1 MKLSVNDLNVFVN
14 TPKDI
19 AKLCEDLSRLGLEVE
34 SCIPC
39 IAPKN
44 VVVGKVLEKAPHKN
58 AEKLSVCQVGV
69 GKVLEKAPHKN
80 AEKLSVCQ
88 VGVGKEVLQIVCGA
102 KNVAPNQFVP
112 VALNGAL
119 IGSTTIAKTELRGV
133 ESCGMICSS
142 AELGFPKINDGIL
155 ELDESVGEL
164 VLGKELN
171 EYASFNTHVLE
182 ISLTP
187 NRGDCLSVLGIAREI
202 SAFYHTPLKPIKAL
216 NFTPKS
222 DLITL
227 SAGENIESHLAYYLI
242 YNHSLKTPLNIK
254 LSLAHNNA
262 LSEND
267 LKNFIEFSTHFS
279 GVIMNAYSLNKT
291 PMDLSV
297 KNDENNLESVY
308 INHQKRST
316 IAIKHQ
322 DQKDLSEY
330 LLLEASYTDPISLSL
345 KLHALKDKTLQK
357 DNALIYRSA
366 RGSNPNLS
374 DGLNFLSAHLKAAI
388 LESKQIKHSL
398 KDRTL
403 TFQLEDITE
412 ILGLAVEKEKIQ
424 GILKNLGFKVSVKE
438 PNSNPQILEVIAPN
452 FRHDIKTIQD
462 IAEEIL
468 RFVGIDNL
476 ISKPLDCVSSKN
488 SNPHYDT
495 HRFFEN
501 LKHKALACGFKEVI
515 HYVFY
520 SKEKQQKLGFEV
532 LEDPLELQNPI
543 TTDLNTLRTSLVCGL
558 LDASLRNKNLG
569 FKSIALYEKG
579 SVYNSKREE
588 IQKLGF
594 LVSGLQKKESYP
606 DAKGKAWDFYSFAEC
621 VSKVIGDFSL
631 ERLTAQ
637 TPINHPY
644 QSAKIIQNHE
654 IIGVIA
660 KIHPKVIQE
669 LDLFESYYAEIDAFK
684 LKRPAMLLK
693 PFSIYP
699 SSVRDLTLIIDE
711 NTAFSEIKK
720 ALKDAQIPNLSEIL
734 PLDIFKESH
743 NTIALSVRCVIHSL
757 EKTLND
763 EEVNSAVQKALEILE
778 KEFNARLKG

>member
-19 AKLCEDLSRLGLEVE
+19 AKLCEDLSCLGLEVE

-39 IAPKN
+39 VAPKN

-58 AEKLSVCQVGV
+58 AEKLSVCQVD
-69 GKVLEKAPHKN
+69 
-80 AEKLSVCQ
+80 
-88 VGVGKEVLQIVCGA
+88 VGKEVLQIVCGA
-102 KNVAPNQFVP
+102 KNVAPNQFAP
-112 VALNGAL
+112 VALKGAI

-142 AELGFPKINDGIL
+142 IELGFPKINDGIL

-171 EYASFNTHVLE
+171 EYAPFNTHVLE

-216 NFTPKS
+216 NFTPTS
-222 DLITL
+222 DSIALH
-227 SAGENIESHLAYYLI
+227 ADENIESHLAYYLI
-242 YNHSLKTPLNIK
+242 CNHSLKTPLNIK

-267 LKNFIEFSTHFS
+267 LNNFIEFSAHFS
-279 GVIMNAYSLNKT
+279 GVIMNAYSLNTT

-322 DQKDLSEY
+322 DQKDLSEH
-330 LLLEASYTDPISLSL
+330 LLLEASYIDPISLSL

-374 DGLNFLSAHLKAAI
+374 DGLNFLSTHLKATI
-388 LESKQIKHSL
+388 LESKQTKHSL

-412 ILGLAVEKEKIQ
+412 ILGLAVEEEKIQ
-424 GILKNLGFKVSVKE
+424 GILKNLGFKVSIKE
-438 PNSNPQILEVIAPN
+438 PNSKPQILEVVAPN

-476 ISKPLDCVSSKN
+476 ASKPLHCVSSKN
-488 SNPHYDT
+488 SNPHYET

-588 IQKLGF
+588 VQKLGF
-594 LVSGLQKKESYP
+594 LISGLQKKESYP

-631 ERLTAQ
+631 EKLNAQ

-644 QSAKIIQNHE
+644 QSAKIIQNNE

-669 LDLFESYYAEIDAFK
+669 LDLFESYYAEIDASK

-711 NTAFSEIKK
+711 NTAFSKIKK

-734 PLDIFKESH
+734 PLDIFKESD
-743 NTIALSVRCVIHSL
+743 NAIALSVRCVIHSL

-763 EEVNSAVQKALEILE
+763 EEVNSVVQKALEILE

>member
-1 MKLSVNDLNVFVN
+1 MKLSVNDLNVFVD

-39 IAPKN
+39 VAPKN
-44 VVVGKVLEKAPHKN
+44 VV
-58 AEKLSVCQVGV
+58 V

-102 KNVAPNQFVP
+102 KNVVPNQFVP

-142 AELGFPKINDGIL
+142 SELGFPKINDGIL
-155 ELDESVGEL
+155 ELDESIGEL
-164 VLGKELN
+164 ALGKELN
-171 EYASFNTHVLE
+171 EYAPFNTHVLE

-216 NFTPKS
+216 NFTPKN

-227 SAGENIESHLAYYLI
+227 HVGENIESHLAYYLI
-242 YNHSLKTPLNIK
+242 CNHSLKTPLNVK

-267 LKNFIEFSTHFS
+267 LNNFIEFSAHFS
-279 GVIMNAYSLNKT
+279 GVVMNAYSLNAT
-291 PMDLSV
+291 PIDLSV

-322 DQKDLSEY
+322 DQKDLSEC
-330 LLLEASYTDPISLSL
+330 LLLEASYIDPISLSL

-374 DGLNFLSAHLKAAI
+374 DGLNFLSAHLKATI
-388 LESKQIKHSL
+388 LESKQTKHAL

-403 TFQLEDITE
+403 KFKLEDITE
-412 ILGLAVEKEKIQ
+412 ILGLAIEEETIQ
-424 GILKNLGFKVSVKE
+424 GILKNLGFKVSAKVS
-438 PNSNPQILEVIAPN
+438 NSKPQILEVVAPN

-468 RFVGIDNL
+468 RFVGIDHL
-476 ISKPLDCVSSKN
+476 ISKPLDSVSNKK

-543 TTDLNTLRTSLVCGL
+543 TTELNTLRTSLVCGL

-594 LVSGLQKKESYP
+594 LASGLQKKESYP

-631 ERLTAQ
+631 EKLTTQA
-637 TPINHPY
+637 PINHPY
-644 QSAKIIQNHE
+644 QSAKIIQNHK

-669 LDLFESYYAEIDAFK
+669 LDLFESYYAEIDASK

-711 NTAFSEIKK
+711 NTTFSKIKK

-734 PLDIFKESH
+734 PLDIFKESD

-757 EKTLND
+757 EKTMND

>member
-1 MKLSVNDLNVFVN
+1 MKLSINDLNVFVN

-19 AKLCEDLSRLGLEVE
+19 VKLCEDLSRLGLEVE

-58 AEKLSVCQVGV
+58 AEKLSVCQVD
-69 GKVLEKAPHKN
+69 
-80 AEKLSVCQ
+80 
-88 VGVGKEVLQIVCGA
+88 VGKEVLQIVCGA

-133 ESCGMICSS
+133 ESHGMICSS
-142 AELGFPKINDGIL
+142 IELGFPKINDGIL

-171 EYASFNTHVLE
+171 EYAPFNTHVLE

-227 SAGENIESHLAYYLI
+227 SADKNIESHLAYYLI
-242 YNHSLKTPLNIK
+242 CNHSLKTPLNIK

-267 LKNFIEFSTHFS
+267 LNNFLEFSAHFS

-297 KNDENNLESVY
+297 KNDENDLESVY
-308 INHQKRST
+308 ISHQKRST

-322 DQKDLSEY
+322 DQKDLSEC
-330 LLLEASYTDPISLSL
+330 LLLEASYIDPISLSL

-374 DGLNFLSAHLKAAI
+374 DGLNFLSAHLKATI
-388 LESKQIKHSL
+388 LESKQTKHSL

-424 GILKNLGFKVSVKE
+424 SILKNLGFKVSIKE
-438 PNSNPQILEVIAPN
+438 PNSKPPILEVIAPN
-452 FRHDIKTIQD
+452 FRHDIKIIQD

-476 ISKPLDCVSSKN
+476 VSKPLNCVSSKN

-501 LKHKALACGFKEVI
+501 LKHKALTCGFKEVI

-543 TTDLNTLRTSLVCGL
+543 TTELNTLRTSLVCGL

-579 SVYNSKREE
+579 SVYNAKREE
-588 IQKLGF
+588 VQKLGF
-594 LVSGLQKKESYP
+594 LASGLQKKESYP
-606 DAKGKAWDFYSFAEC
+606 DFKGKAWDFYSFAEC

-631 ERLTAQ
+631 EKLTTQ

-644 QSAKIIQNHE
+644 QSAKIIQNNE

-669 LDLFESYYAEIDAFK
+669 LDLFESYYAEIDASK

-711 NTAFSEIKK
+711 NTAFSKIKK

-743 NTIALSVRCVIHSL
+743 NSIALSVRCVIHSL

>member
-1 MKLSVNDLNVFVN
+1 MKLSVNDLSVFVDV
-14 TPKDI
+14 PKDI
-19 AKLCEDLSRLGLEVE
+19 TKLCEDLSRLGLEVE

-58 AEKLSVCQVGV
+58 AEKLSVCQVDI
-69 GKVLEKAPHKN
+69 
-80 AEKLSVCQ
+80 
-88 VGVGKEVLQIVCGA
+88 GKEVLPIVCGA
-102 KNVAPNQFVP
+102 KNVAPNQFAP
-112 VALNGAL
+112 VALKGAI

-133 ESCGMICSS
+133 ESHGMICSS
-142 AELGFPKINDGIL
+142 SELGFPKINDGIL

-164 VLGKELN
+164 VLGKELH
-171 EYASFNTHVLE
+171 EYAPFNTHVLE

-216 NFTPKS
+216 NFTPTS

-242 YNHSLKTPLNIK
+242 CNHSLKTPLNIK

-267 LKNFIEFSTHFS
+267 LNNFIEFSAHFS
-279 GVIMNAYSLNKT
+279 GVILNAYSLNKT

-322 DQKDLSEY
+322 DQKDLSEC
-330 LLLEASYTDPISLSL
+330 LLLEASYTDPVSLSL

-374 DGLNFLSAHLKAAI
+374 DGLNFLSTHLKATI
-388 LESKQIKHSL
+388 LESKQTKHSL
-398 KDRTL
+398 KDHAL
-403 TFQLEDITE
+403 KFQLEDITE

-424 GILKNLGFKVSVKE
+424 GILKNLGFKISAKE
-438 PNSNPQILEVIAPN
+438 PNSKPQILEIIVPN

-476 ISKPLDCVSSKN
+476 ASKPLHCVSSKN
-488 SNPHYDT
+488 SNPHYET

-543 TTDLNTLRTSLVCGL
+543 TTELNTLRTSLVCGL

-579 SVYNSKREE
+579 SVYNAKREE
-588 IQKLGF
+588 VQKLGF
-594 LVSGLQKKESYP
+594 LASGLQKKESYP

-631 ERLTAQ
+631 EKLTTQ

-644 QSAKIIQNHE
+644 QSAKIIQNNE

-711 NTAFSEIKK
+711 NTAFSRIKK

-734 PLDIFKESH
+734 PLDIFKES
-743 NTIALSVRCVIHSL
+743 NNSIALSVRCVIHSL

>member
-1 MKLSVNDLNVFVN
+1 MKLSVNDLNVFVDV
-14 TPKDI
+14 PKDI

-34 SCIPC
+34 SSIPC
-39 IAPKN
+39 VAPKN
-44 VVVGKVLEKAPHKN
+44 VV
-58 AEKLSVCQVGV
+58 V

-142 AELGFPKINDGIL
+142 NELGFPKINDGIL

-164 VLGKELN
+164 VLGKGLN
-171 EYASFNTHVLE
+171 EYAPFNTHVLE

-187 NRGDCLSVLGIAREI
+187 NRGDCLSVLGVAREI

-227 SAGENIESHLAYYLI
+227 CTGKNIESHLAYYLI
-242 YNHSLKTPLNIK
+242 CNHSLKTPLNVK

-267 LKNFIEFSTHFS
+267 LNNFIEFSTHFS
-279 GVIMNAYSLNKT
+279 GVVMNAYNLNIT
-291 PMDLSV
+291 PIDLSV

-374 DGLNFLSAHLKAAI
+374 DGLNFLSTHLKAAI
-388 LESKQIKHSL
+388 LESKQTKHAL

-403 TFQLEDITE
+403 EFKLEDITE
-412 ILGLAVEKEKIQ
+412 ILGLAIEEETIQ
-424 GILKNLGFKVSVKE
+424 GILKNLGFKVSIKVS
-438 PNSNPQILEVIAPN
+438 NSKPQILEVVAPN

-468 RFVGIDNL
+468 RFVGIDHL
-476 ISKPLDCVSSKN
+476 ISKPLDSVSNKK

-543 TTDLNTLRTSLVCGL
+543 TTELNTLRTSLVCGL

-594 LVSGLQKKESYP
+594 LASGLQKKESYP

-621 VSKVIGDFSL
+621 VSKIIGDFSL
-631 ERLTAQ
+631 EKLTTQA
-637 TPINHPY
+637 PINHPY
-644 QSAKIIQNHE
+644 QSAKIIQNHK

-660 KIHPKVIQE
+660 KIHPKVIRE
-669 LDLFESYYAEIDAFK
+669 LDLFESYYAEIDASK
-684 LKRPAMLLK
+684 LKRPTMLLK

-711 NTAFSEIKK
+711 NTAFSNIKK

-734 PLDIFKESH
+734 PLDIFKESD
-743 NTIALSVRCVIHSL
+743 NTIALSVRCVIYSL

>member
-1 MKLSVNDLNVFVN
+1 MKLSVNDLSVFVDV
-14 TPKDI
+14 PKDI
-19 AKLCEDLSRLGLEVE
+19 AKLCEDLSCLGLEVE

-39 IAPKN
+39 AAPKN
-44 VVVGKVLEKAPHKN
+44 VV
-58 AEKLSVCQVGV
+58 V

-142 AELGFPKINDGIL
+142 SELGFPKINDGIL

-171 EYASFNTHVLE
+171 EYAPFNTHVLE

-216 NFTPKS
+216 NFTPTS
-222 DLITL
+222 DSIVLH
-227 SAGENIESHLAYYLI
+227 ADENIESHLAYYLVC
-242 YNHSLKTPLNIK
+242 NHSLKTPLKVK

-267 LKNFIEFSTHFS
+267 LNNFIEFSMHFS
-279 GVIMNAYSLNKT
+279 GVIMNAYSLNIT
-291 PMDLSV
+291 PIDLSV

-322 DQKDLSEY
+322 DQKDLSGH

-366 RGSNPNLS
+366 RGSNPNLL
-374 DGLNFLSAHLKAAI
+374 DGLNFLSAHLKAAV
-388 LESKQIKHSL
+388 LESKQTQHSL

-403 TFQLEDITE
+403 KFKLEDITE
-412 ILGLAVEKEKIQ
+412 ILGLVVEKEKIQ
-424 GILKNLGFKVSVKE
+424 GILKNLGFKVSLKE
-438 PNSNPQILEVIAPN
+438 PNSKPQILEVVVPN

-476 ISKPLDCVSSKN
+476 ISKPLHCVSSKN

-532 LEDPLELQNPI
+532 LEDSLELQNPI
-543 TTDLNTLRTSLVCGL
+543 TTELNTLRTSLVCGL

-579 SVYNSKREE
+579 SVYNAEREE
-588 IQKLGF
+588 IQKLSF
-594 LVSGLQKKESYP
+594 LASGLQKKESYP

-631 ERLTAQ
+631 EKLTAQ

-644 QSAKIIQNHE
+644 QNAKIIQNHE

-711 NTAFSEIKK
+711 NTAFSKIKK
-720 ALKDAQIPNLSEIL
+720 ALKDAQISNLSEIL
-734 PLDIFKESH
+734 PLDIFKESD

>member
-1 MKLSVNDLNVFVN
+1 MKLSVNDLSVFVD

-39 IAPKN
+39 VAPKN
-44 VVVGKVLEKAPHKN
+44 VVVGKI
-58 AEKLSVCQVGV
+58 
-69 GKVLEKAPHKN
+69 LEKAPHKN

-142 AELGFPKINDGIL
+142 SELGFPKINDGIL

-171 EYASFNTHVLE
+171 EYAPFNTHVLE

-222 DLITL
+222 NLITL
-227 SAGENIESHLAYYLI
+227 SAGENIESHLAYYLVC
-242 YNHSLKTPLNIK
+242 NHSLKTPLNVK

-267 LKNFIEFSTHFS
+267 LNNFLEFSAHFS
-279 GVIMNAYSLNKT
+279 GVIMNAYSLNAT
-291 PMDLSV
+291 PIDLSV

-322 DQKDLSEY
+322 DQKDLSER
-330 LLLEASYTDPISLSL
+330 LLLEASYIDPVSLSL
-345 KLHALKDKTLQK
+345 KLHVLKDKTLQK

-366 RGSNPNLS
+366 RGSNPNLL
-374 DGLNFLSAHLKAAI
+374 DGLNFLSAHLKAAV
-388 LESKQIKHSL
+388 LESKQTEHSL

-403 TFQLEDITE
+403 KFQLEDITE

-424 GILKNLGFKVSVKE
+424 GILKNLGFKVSIKVS
-438 PNSNPQILEVIAPN
+438 NSKPQILEIIVPN
-452 FRHDIKTIQD
+452 FRHDIQTIQD

-476 ISKPLDCVSSKN
+476 VSKPLNCISNKK

-543 TTDLNTLRTSLVCGL
+543 TTELNTLRTSLVCGL

-594 LVSGLQKKESYP
+594 LASGLQKKESYP
-606 DAKGKAWDFYSFAEC
+606 DSKGKAWDFYSFAEC

-631 ERLTAQ
+631 EKLTTQ
-637 TPINHPY
+637 PPINHPY
-644 QSAKIIQNHE
+644 QSAKIIQNNE

-711 NTAFSEIKK
+711 NTAFSRIKK
-720 ALKDAQIPNLSEIL
+720 ALEDAQIPNLSEIL
-734 PLDIFKESH
+734 PLDIFKENH
-743 NTIALSVRCVIHSL
+743 NSIALSVRCVIHSL

-763 EEVNSAVQKALEILE
+763 EEVNAAVQKALEILE

>member
-1 MKLSVNDLNVFVN
+1 MKLSINDLNVFVN

-34 SCIPC
+34 SCVSC
-39 IAPKN
+39 VAPKN

-58 AEKLSVCQVGV
+58 AEKLSVCQVD
-69 GKVLEKAPHKN
+69 
-80 AEKLSVCQ
+80 
-88 VGVGKEVLQIVCGA
+88 VGKEVLPIVCGA
-102 KNVAPNQFVP
+102 KNVAPNQFAP

-133 ESCGMICSS
+133 ESHGMICSS
-142 AELGFPKINDGIL
+142 TELGFPKINDGIL

-171 EYASFNTHVLE
+171 EYAPFNTHVLE

-202 SAFYHTPLKPIKAL
+202 SAFYHTPLKPIRAL

-222 DLITL
+222 DSIVLH
-227 SAGENIESHLAYYLI
+227 ADENIESYLAYYLI
-242 YNHSLKTPLNIK
+242 CSHSLKTPLNIK

-267 LKNFIEFSTHFS
+267 LNNFIEFSAHFS

-322 DQKDLSEY
+322 DQKDLSEC
-330 LLLEASYTDPISLSL
+330 LLLEASYTDSISLSL

-374 DGLNFLSAHLKAAI
+374 DGLNFLSAHLKATI
-388 LESKQIKHSL
+388 LESKQTEHSL

-424 GILKNLGFKVSVKE
+424 SILKNLGFKVSVKE
-438 PNSNPQILEVIAPN
+438 PNSKPQILEVIAPN

-476 ISKPLDCVSSKN
+476 VSKPLHCVSSKN

-543 TTDLNTLRTSLVCGL
+543 TTELNTLRTSLVCGL

-579 SVYNSKREE
+579 SVYNAKREE

-631 ERLTAQ
+631 EKLTAQ

-669 LDLFESYYAEIDAFK
+669 LDLFESYYAEIDASK

-711 NTAFSEIKK
+711 NTAFSRIKK

-734 PLDIFKESH
+734 PLDIFKESD

>member
-58 AEKLSVCQVGV
+58 AEKLSVCQVD
-69 GKVLEKAPHKN
+69 
-80 AEKLSVCQ
+80 
-88 VGVGKEVLQIVCGA
+88 VGKEVLPIVCGA

-133 ESCGMICSS
+133 ESHGMICSS
-142 AELGFPKINDGIL
+142 SELGFPKINDGIL

-171 EYASFNTHVLE
+171 EYAPFNTHVLE

-202 SAFYHTPLKPIKAL
+202 SAFYNTPLKPIKAL
-216 NFTPKS
+216 NFTPTS
-222 DLITL
+222 DSITL
-227 SAGENIESHLAYYLI
+227 SVGENIESHLAYYLVC
-242 YNHSLKTPLNIK
+242 NHSLKTPLNIK

-262 LSEND
+262 LSENE
-267 LKNFIEFSTHFS
+267 LKNFIEFSAHFS
-279 GVIMNAYSLNKT
+279 GVIMNAYSLNAT

-322 DQKDLSEY
+322 DQKDLSEC
-330 LLLEASYTDPISLSL
+330 LLLEASYIDPISLSL

-374 DGLNFLSAHLKAAI
+374 DGLNFLSAHLKATI
-388 LESKQIKHSL
+388 LESKQTQHSL
-398 KDRTL
+398 KDRVL
-403 TFQLEDITE
+403 KFKLEDITE
-412 ILGLAVEKEKIQ
+412 ILGLAVEEEKIQ
-424 GILKNLGFKVSVKE
+424 GILKNLGFKVSAKE
-438 PNSNPQILEVIAPN
+438 PNSKHQILEVVAPN

-468 RFVGIDNL
+468 RFVGIDHL
-476 ISKPLDCVSSKN
+476 ISKPLHCVSNKN

-543 TTDLNTLRTSLVCGL
+543 TTELNTLRTSLVCGL

-594 LVSGLQKKESYP
+594 LASGLQKKESYP

-631 ERLTAQ
+631 EKLTTQ

-669 LDLFESYYAEIDAFK
+669 LDLFESYYAEIDASK

-711 NTAFSEIKK
+711 NTAFSRIKK

-734 PLDIFKESH
+734 PLDIFKES
-743 NTIALSVRCVIHSL
+743 NNSIALSVRCVIHSL

>member
-1 MKLSVNDLNVFVN
+1 MKLSVNDLNVFVD

-19 AKLCEDLSRLGLEVE
+19 AKLCEDLSCLGLEVE
-34 SCIPC
+34 SSIPC
-39 IAPKN
+39 VAPKN

-58 AEKLSVCQVGV
+58 AEKLSVCQVD
-69 GKVLEKAPHKN
+69 
-80 AEKLSVCQ
+80 
-88 VGVGKEVLQIVCGA
+88 VGKEVLQIVCGA
-102 KNVAPNQFVP
+102 KNVVPNQFVP

-142 AELGFPKINDGIL
+142 GELGFPKINDGIL

-164 VLGKELN
+164 VLGKGLN
-171 EYASFNTHVLE
+171 EYTPFNTHVLE

-227 SAGENIESHLAYYLI
+227 CTDENIESHLAYYLVC
-242 YNHSLKTPLNIK
+242 NHSLKTPLNVK

-262 LSEND
+262 LNEND
-267 LKNFIEFSTHFS
+267 LNNFIEFSAHFS
-279 GVIMNAYSLNKT
+279 GVVMNAYSLNAA
-291 PMDLSV
+291 PIDLSV

-322 DQKDLSEY
+322 DQKELSEY

-374 DGLNFLSAHLKAAI
+374 DGLNFLSAHLKATI
-388 LESKQIKHSL
+388 LESKQTKHAL

-403 TFQLEDITE
+403 EFKLEDITE
-412 ILGLAVEKEKIQ
+412 ILGLAIEEETIQ
-424 GILKNLGFKVSVKE
+424 GILKNLGFKVSIKVS
-438 PNSNPQILEVIAPN
+438 NSKPQIFEVVVPN

-468 RFVGIDNL
+468 RFVGIDHL
-476 ISKPLDCVSSKN
+476 ISKPLDSVSNKK

-543 TTDLNTLRTSLVCGL
+543 TTELNTLRTSLVCGL

-594 LVSGLQKKESYP
+594 LASGLQKKESYP

-631 ERLTAQ
+631 EKLTTQ

-644 QSAKIIQNHE
+644 QSAKIIQNNE

-711 NTAFSEIKK
+711 NTAFSKIKK

-734 PLDIFKESH
+734 PLDIFKESD

>member
-1 MKLSVNDLNVFVN
+1 MKLSVNDLSVFVDV
-14 TPKDI
+14 PKDI
-19 AKLCEDLSRLGLEVE
+19 AKLCEDLSCLGLEVE

-39 IAPKN
+39 VAPKN

-58 AEKLSVCQVGV
+58 AEKLSVCQVD
-69 GKVLEKAPHKN
+69 
-80 AEKLSVCQ
+80 
-88 VGVGKEVLQIVCGA
+88 VGKEVLQIVCGA

-133 ESCGMICSS
+133 ESYGMICSS

-171 EYASFNTHVLE
+171 EYTPFNTHVLE

-227 SAGENIESHLAYYLI
+227 SVGENIESHLAYYLI
-242 YNHSLKTPLNIK
+242 CNHSLKTPLNIK

-267 LKNFIEFSTHFS
+267 LNNFIEFSVHFS
-279 GVIMNAYSLNKT
+279 GVILNAYSLNAT
-291 PMDLSV
+291 PIDLSV

-322 DQKDLSEY
+322 DQKDLSEC
-330 LLLEASYTDPISLSL
+330 LLLEASYIDPISLSL

-374 DGLNFLSAHLKAAI
+374 DGLNFLSTHLKAAI
-388 LESKQIKHSL
+388 LESKQTQHSL

-403 TFQLEDITE
+403 QFKLEDITE
-412 ILGLAVEKEKIQ
+412 ILGLAVEEEKIQ
-424 GILKNLGFKVSVKE
+424 GILKSLGFKVSVKE
-438 PNSNPQILEVIAPN
+438 PNSKPQILEVVAPN

-468 RFVGIDNL
+468 RFVGIGNL
-476 ISKPLDCVSSKN
+476 VSKPLNSVSNKK

-515 HYVFY
+515 HYVFH

-532 LEDPLELQNPI
+532 LEDSLELQNPI
-543 TTDLNTLRTSLVCGL
+543 TTELNTLRTSLVCGL

-594 LVSGLQKKESYP
+594 LASGLQKKESYP
-606 DAKGKAWDFYSFAEC
+606 DSKGKAWDFYSFAEC

-631 ERLTAQ
+631 EKLTTQ
-637 TPINHPY
+637 PPINHPY

-669 LDLFESYYAEIDAFK
+669 LDLFESYYAEIDASK

-711 NTAFSEIKK
+711 NTAFSGIKK
-720 ALKDAQIPNLSEIL
+720 ALEDAQIPNLSEVL

-743 NTIALSVRCVIHSL
+743 NSIALSVRCVIHSL

-763 EEVNSAVQKALEILE
+763 EEVNSAVQKALEILK

>member
-1 MKLSVNDLNVFVN
+1 MKLSVNDLSVFVD

-39 IAPKN
+39 VAPKN

-58 AEKLSVCQVGV
+58 AEKLSVCQVD
-69 GKVLEKAPHKN
+69 
-80 AEKLSVCQ
+80 
-88 VGVGKEVLQIVCGA
+88 VGKEVLQIVCGA

-119 IGSTTIAKTELRGV
+119 IGSTTIATTELRGV

-142 AELGFPKINDGIL
+142 NELGFPKINDGIL

-164 VLGKELN
+164 FLGKELN
-171 EYASFNTHVLE
+171 EYAPFNTHVLE

-187 NRGDCLSVLGIAREI
+187 NRGDCLSVLGISREI
-202 SAFYHTPLKPIKAL
+202 SAFYRTPLKPIKAL

-227 SAGENIESHLAYYLI
+227 CADENIESHLAYYLVC
-242 YNHSLKTPLNIK
+242 NHSLKTPLNVK

-267 LKNFIEFSTHFS
+267 LNNFIEFSMHFS
-279 GVIMNAYSLNKT
+279 GVVMNAYSLDAT
-291 PMDLSV
+291 PIDLSV

-322 DQKDLSEY
+322 DQKDLSEC

-357 DNALIYRSA
+357 DNALIYRST

-374 DGLNFLSAHLKAAI
+374 DGLNFLSTHLKAAI
-388 LESKQIKHSL
+388 LESKQTKHAL

-403 TFQLEDITE
+403 KFKLEDITE
-412 ILGLAVEKEKIQ
+412 ILGLAIEEETIQ
-424 GILKNLGFKVSVKE
+424 SILKNLGFKVSTKE
-438 PNSNPQILEVIAPN
+438 PNSKPQILEVVAPN

-468 RFVGIDNL
+468 RFVGIDHL
-476 ISKPLDCVSSKN
+476 TSKPLDSVSNKK

-543 TTDLNTLRTSLVCGL
+543 TTELNTLRTSLVCGL

-594 LVSGLQKKESYP
+594 LASGLQKKESYP

-631 ERLTAQ
+631 EKLTTQA
-637 TPINHPY
+637 PINHPY
-644 QSAKIIQNHE
+644 QSAKIIQNHK

-711 NTAFSEIKK
+711 NTAFSRIKK
-720 ALKDAQIPNLSEIL
+720 TLKDAQIPNLSEIL
-734 PLDIFKESH
+734 PLDIFKESD
-743 NTIALSVRCVIHSL
+743 NTIALSVRCVIYSL

>member
-1 MKLSVNDLNVFVN
+1 MKLSVNDLNVFVDV
-14 TPKDI
+14 PKDI
-19 AKLCEDLSRLGLEVE
+19 AKLCENLSRLGLEVE

-39 IAPKN
+39 VAPKN

-58 AEKLSVCQVGV
+58 AEKLSVCQVD
-69 GKVLEKAPHKN
+69 
-80 AEKLSVCQ
+80 
-88 VGVGKEVLQIVCGA
+88 VGKEVLQIVCGA

-133 ESCGMICSS
+133 ESYGMICSS
-142 AELGFPKINDGIL
+142 SELGFPKINDGIL

-164 VLGKELN
+164 VLGKGLN
-171 EYASFNTHVLE
+171 EYAPFNTHVLE

-227 SAGENIESHLAYYLI
+227 CTGENIESHLAYYLVC
-242 YNHSLKTPLNIK
+242 NHSLKTPLNVK

-262 LSEND
+262 LNEND
-267 LKNFIEFSTHFS
+267 LNNFIEFSAHFS
-279 GVIMNAYSLNKT
+279 GVVMNAYSLDAT
-291 PMDLSV
+291 PIDLSV

-374 DGLNFLSAHLKAAI
+374 DGLNFLSTHLKAAI
-388 LESKQIKHSL
+388 LESKQTKHAL

-403 TFQLEDITE
+403 EFKLEDITE
-412 ILGLAVEKEKIQ
+412 ILGLVIEEETIQ
-424 GILKNLGFKVSVKE
+424 GILKNLGFKVSIKE
-438 PNSNPQILEVIAPN
+438 PNSKPQILEVVAPN

-468 RFVGIDNL
+468 RFVGIDHL
-476 ISKPLDCVSSKN
+476 ISKPLDSVSNKK
-488 SNPHYDT
+488 SNPHYET

-543 TTDLNTLRTSLVCGL
+543 TTELNTLRTSLVCGL

-594 LVSGLQKKESYP
+594 LASGLQKKESYP

-631 ERLTAQ
+631 EKLTTQA
-637 TPINHPY
+637 PINHPY
-644 QSAKIIQNHE
+644 QSAKIIQNHK

-669 LDLFESYYAEIDAFK
+669 LDLFESYYAEIDASK

-711 NTAFSEIKK
+711 NTAFSRIKK

-734 PLDIFKESH
+734 PLDIFKESD
-743 NTIALSVRCVIHSL
+743 NTIALSVRCVIYSL

>member
-1 MKLSVNDLNVFVN
+1 MKLSVNDLSTFVDA
-14 TPKDI
+14 PKNI

-39 IAPKN
+39 VAPKN

-69 GKVLEKAPHKN
+69 GK
-80 AEKLSVCQ
+80 
-88 VGVGKEVLQIVCGA
+88 EVLPIVCGA

-119 IGSTTIAKTELRGV
+119 IGSTTIAKTELKGV

-142 AELGFPKINDGIL
+142 SELGFPKINDGIL

-171 EYASFNTHVLE
+171 EYAPFNTHVLE

-202 SAFYHTPLKPIKAL
+202 SAFYRTPLKPIKAL

-262 LSEND
+262 LSENN
-267 LKNFIEFSTHFS
+267 LNNFLEFSVHFS

-322 DQKDLSEY
+322 DQKDLSEC

-357 DNALIYRSA
+357 DNALIYRST

-374 DGLNFLSAHLKAAI
+374 DGLNFLSTHLKATI
-388 LESKQIKHSL
+388 LESKQTEHSL
-398 KDRTL
+398 KDRAL
-403 TFQLEDITE
+403 KFQLEDITE
-412 ILGLAVEKEKIQ
+412 ILGLAVEEEKIQ

-438 PNSNPQILEVIAPN
+438 PNSKPQILEVIAPN

-476 ISKPLDCVSSKN
+476 VSKPLNCVSSKN

-543 TTDLNTLRTSLVCGL
+543 TTELNTLRTSLVCGL

-594 LVSGLQKKESYP
+594 LISGLQKKESYP

-631 ERLTAQ
+631 EKLTTQ

-644 QSAKIIQNHE
+644 QSAKIIQNHK

-669 LDLFESYYAEIDAFK
+669 WDLFESYYAEIDAFK

-711 NTAFSEIKK
+711 NTAFSRIKK

-734 PLDIFKESH
+734 PLDIFKES
-743 NTIALSVRCVIHSL
+743 NNSIALSVRCVIHSL

>member
-1 MKLSVNDLNVFVN
+1 MKLSVNDLNVFVD

-39 IAPKN
+39 AAPKN

-58 AEKLSVCQVGV
+58 AEKLSVCQVD
-69 GKVLEKAPHKN
+69 
-80 AEKLSVCQ
+80 
-88 VGVGKEVLQIVCGA
+88 VGKEVLQIVCGA
-102 KNVAPNQFVP
+102 KNVVPNQFVP
-112 VALNGAL
+112 VALNRAL
-119 IGSTTIAKTELRGV
+119 IGSTTIVKTELRGV

-142 AELGFPKINDGIL
+142 SELGFPKINDGIL

-164 VLGKELN
+164 VLGKGLN
-171 EYASFNTHVLE
+171 EYAPFNTHVLE

-222 DLITL
+222 NLITL
-227 SAGENIESHLAYYLI
+227 CTGENIESHLAYYLI
-242 YNHSLKTPLNIK
+242 CNHSLKTPLNVK

-262 LSEND
+262 LNEND
-267 LKNFIEFSTHFS
+267 LNNFIEFSTHFS
-279 GVIMNAYSLNKT
+279 GVVMNAYSLNTT
-291 PMDLSV
+291 PIDLSV

-330 LLLEASYTDPISLSL
+330 LLLEASYTDPINLSL

-357 DNALIYRSA
+357 DNALIYRST

-388 LESKQIKHSL
+388 LESKQTEHSL

-412 ILGLAVEKEKIQ
+412 ILGLAIEEETIQ
-424 GILKNLGFKVSVKE
+424 GILKNLGFKVSIKE
-438 PNSNPQILEVIAPN
+438 PSSKPQILEVVAPN

-468 RFVGIDNL
+468 RFVGIDHL
-476 ISKPLDCVSSKN
+476 ISKPLDSISNKK

-543 TTDLNTLRTSLVCGL
+543 TTELNTLRTSLVCGL

-594 LVSGLQKKESYP
+594 LASGLQKKESYP

-631 ERLTAQ
+631 EKLTTQA
-637 TPINHPY
+637 PINHPY

-669 LDLFESYYAEIDAFK
+669 LDLFESYYAEIDASK

-711 NTAFSEIKK
+711 NTAFSKIKK

-734 PLDIFKESH
+734 PLDIFKESD

>member
-1 MKLSVNDLNVFVN
+1 MKLSINDLNVFVD

-34 SCIPC
+34 SSIPC
-39 IAPKN
+39 VAPKN
-44 VVVGKVLEKAPHKN
+44 VV
-58 AEKLSVCQVGV
+58 V

-119 IGSTTIAKTELRGV
+119 IGSTTIAKTDLRGV

-142 AELGFPKINDGIL
+142 NELGFPKINDGIL

-164 VLGKELN
+164 VLGKGLN
-171 EYASFNTHVLE
+171 EYAPFNTHVLE

-227 SAGENIESHLAYYLI
+227 CADENIESHLAYYLI
-242 YNHSLKTPLNIK
+242 CNHSLKTPLNVK

-267 LKNFIEFSTHFS
+267 LNNFIEFSAHFS
-279 GVIMNAYSLNKT
+279 GVVMNAYSLNAT
-291 PMDLSV
+291 PIDLSV

-374 DGLNFLSAHLKAAI
+374 DGLNFLSTHLKASI
-388 LESKQIKHSL
+388 LESKQTKHAL

-403 TFQLEDITE
+403 KFKLEDITE

-424 GILKNLGFKVSVKE
+424 GILKNLGFKVSTKVS
-438 PNSNPQILEVIAPN
+438 NSKPQILEVVVPN

-468 RFVGIDNL
+468 RFVGIDHL
-476 ISKPLDCVSSKN
+476 ISKPLDGISNKK

-543 TTDLNTLRTSLVCGL
+543 TTELNTLRTSLVCGL

-594 LVSGLQKKESYP
+594 LASGLQKKESYP

-631 ERLTAQ
+631 EKLTTQA
-637 TPINHPY
+637 PINHPY

-669 LDLFESYYAEIDAFK
+669 LDLFESYYAEIDASK

-711 NTAFSEIKK
+711 NTAFSRIKK

-734 PLDIFKESH
+734 PLDIFKESD

>member
-1 MKLSVNDLNVFVN
+1 MKLSVNDLNVFVD

-58 AEKLSVCQVGV
+58 AEKLSVCQVD
-69 GKVLEKAPHKN
+69 
-80 AEKLSVCQ
+80 
-88 VGVGKEVLQIVCGA
+88 VGKEVLPIVCGA

-112 VALNGAL
+112 VALKGAI
-119 IGSTTIAKTELRGV
+119 IGSTPIAKTELRGV

-142 AELGFPKINDGIL
+142 IELGFPKINDGIL

-171 EYASFNTHVLE
+171 EYAPFNTHVLE

-216 NFTPKS
+216 NFTPTS

-227 SAGENIESHLAYYLI
+227 SVGENIESHLAYYLI
-242 YNHSLKTPLNIK
+242 CNHSLKTPLNVK

-267 LKNFIEFSTHFS
+267 LNNFIEFSAHFS
-279 GVIMNAYSLNKT
+279 GVIMNAYSLNAT
-291 PMDLSV
+291 PIDLSV

-330 LLLEASYTDPISLSL
+330 LLLEASYIDPISLSL

-357 DNALIYRSA
+357 DNAIIYRSA

-374 DGLNFLSAHLKAAI
+374 DGLNFLSTQLKATI
-388 LESKQIKHSL
+388 LESKQTKHSL
-398 KDRTL
+398 KDRAL
-403 TFQLEDITE
+403 KFQLEDITE
-412 ILGLAVEKEKIQ
+412 ILGLVIEAEKIQ
-424 GILKNLGFKVSVKE
+424 GILKNLGFKVSAKE
-438 PNSNPQILEVIAPN
+438 PNSKPQILEVIVPN

-476 ISKPLDCVSSKN
+476 VSKPLNCVSSKH

-543 TTDLNTLRTSLVCGL
+543 TTELNTLRTSLVCGL

-631 ERLTAQ
+631 EKLTIQ

-669 LDLFESYYAEIDAFK
+669 LDLFESYYAEIDASK

-711 NTAFSEIKK
+711 NTAFSRIKK

-734 PLDIFKESH
+734 PLDIFKESD

>member
-1 MKLSVNDLNVFVN
+1 MKLSVNDLNVFVDV
-14 TPKDI
+14 PKDI

-39 IAPKN
+39 VAPKN
-44 VVVGKVLEKAPHKN
+44 VV
-58 AEKLSVCQVGV
+58 V

-119 IGSTTIAKTELRGV
+119 IGSTTIAKTELRGI

-142 AELGFPKINDGIL
+142 SELGFPKINDGIL

-171 EYASFNTHVLE
+171 EYAPFNTHVLE

-222 DLITL
+222 NLITL
-227 SAGENIESHLAYYLI
+227 CAGENIESHLAYYLI
-242 YNHSLKTPLNIK
+242 CNHSLKTPLNVK

-267 LKNFIEFSTHFS
+267 LNNFIEFSTHFS
-279 GVIMNAYSLNKT
+279 GVVMNAYSLNTT
-291 PMDLSV
+291 PIDLSV

-322 DQKDLSEY
+322 DQKDLSEC

-374 DGLNFLSAHLKAAI
+374 DGLNFLSAHLKATI
-388 LESKQIKHSL
+388 LESKQTKHVL

-403 TFQLEDITE
+403 EFKLEDITE
-412 ILGLAVEKEKIQ
+412 ILGLAIEEETIQ
-424 GILKNLGFKVSVKE
+424 GILKNLGFKVSIKE
-438 PNSNPQILEVIAPN
+438 PNSKPQILEVVAPN

-468 RFVGIDNL
+468 RFVGIDHL
-476 ISKPLDCVSSKN
+476 ISKPLDSVSNKK

-543 TTDLNTLRTSLVCGL
+543 TTELNTLRTSLVCGL

-594 LVSGLQKKESYP
+594 LASGLQK
-606 DAKGKAWDFYSFAEC
+606 
-621 VSKVIGDFSL
+621 
-631 ERLTAQ
+631 R
-637 TPINHPY
+637 
-644 QSAKIIQNHE
+644 
-654 IIGVIA
+654 
-660 KIHPKVIQE
+660 
-669 LDLFESYYAEIDAFK
+669 K
-684 LKRPAMLLK
+684 LP
-693 PFSIYP
+693 
-699 SSVRDLTLIIDE
+699 
-711 NTAFSEIKK
+711 
-720 ALKDAQIPNLSEIL
+720 
-734 PLDIFKESH
+734 
-743 NTIALSVRCVIHSL
+743 
-757 EKTLND
+757 
-763 EEVNSAVQKALEILE
+763 
-778 KEFNARLKG
+778 

>member
-1 MKLSVNDLNVFVN
+1 MKLSVNDLSVFVD

-39 IAPKN
+39 VAPKN
-44 VVVGKVLEKAPHKN
+44 VV
-58 AEKLSVCQVGV
+58 V

-133 ESCGMICSS
+133 ESYGMICSS
-142 AELGFPKINDGIL
+142 NELGFPKINDGIL

-164 VLGKELN
+164 VLGKGLN
-171 EYASFNTHVLE
+171 QYAPFNTHVLE

-227 SAGENIESHLAYYLI
+227 CAGENIESHLAYYLI
-242 YNHSLKTPLNIK
+242 CNHSLKTPLSVK

-267 LKNFIEFSTHFS
+267 LNNFIEFSAHFS
-279 GVIMNAYSLNKT
+279 GVVMNAYSLDAT
-291 PMDLSV
+291 PIDLSV

-374 DGLNFLSAHLKAAI
+374 DGLNFLSTHLKASI
-388 LESKQIKHSL
+388 LESKQTKHSL

-403 TFQLEDITE
+403 KFKLEDITE
-412 ILGLAVEKEKIQ
+412 ILGLAVEEETIQ
-424 GILKNLGFKVSVKE
+424 GILKNLGFKVSTKE
-438 PNSNPQILEVIAPN
+438 PNSKPPILEVVAPN

-468 RFVGIDNL
+468 RFVGIDHL
-476 ISKPLDCVSSKN
+476 ISKPLDSVSNKK

-543 TTDLNTLRTSLVCGL
+543 TTELNTLRTSLVCGL

-594 LVSGLQKKESYP
+594 LASGLQKKESYP

-631 ERLTAQ
+631 ERLTTQ

-644 QSAKIIQNHE
+644 QSAKIIQNHK

-660 KIHPKVIQE
+660 KIHHKVIQE

-711 NTAFSEIKK
+711 NTAFSRIKK

-734 PLDIFKESH
+734 PLDIFKESD
-743 NTIALSVRCVIHSL
+743 NTIALSMRCVIHSL

>member
-19 AKLCEDLSRLGLEVE
+19 AKLCEDLSCLGLEVE

-58 AEKLSVCQVGV
+58 AEKLSVCQVDI
-69 GKVLEKAPHKN
+69 
-80 AEKLSVCQ
+80 
-88 VGVGKEVLQIVCGA
+88 GKEVLQIVCGA
-102 KNVAPNQFVP
+102 KNVVPNQFVP

-119 IGSTTIAKTELRGV
+119 IGSTTIAKTELRGI

-142 AELGFPKINDGIL
+142 SELGFPKINDGIL

-171 EYASFNTHVLE
+171 EYAPFNTHVLE

-227 SAGENIESHLAYYLI
+227 ITGENIESHLAYYLI
-242 YNHSLKTPLNIK
+242 CNHSLKTPLNIK

-267 LKNFIEFSTHFS
+267 LNNFIEFSTHFS
-279 GVIMNAYSLNKT
+279 GVILNAYSLNKT
-291 PMDLSV
+291 PIDLSV

-322 DQKDLSEY
+322 VQKDLSEC

-374 DGLNFLSAHLKAAI
+374 DGLNFLSAHLKATI
-388 LESKQIKHSL
+388 LESKQTKHSL

-403 TFQLEDITE
+403 KFQLEDITE

-438 PNSNPQILEVIAPN
+438 PNSKPPILEVVAPN

-476 ISKPLDCVSSKN
+476 VSKPLNCVSSKN

-532 LEDPLELQNPI
+532 LEDSLELQNPI
-543 TTDLNTLRTSLVCGL
+543 TTELNTLRTSLVCGL

-588 IQKLGF
+588 TQKLGF

-631 ERLTAQ
+631 EKLTTQ

-669 LDLFESYYAEIDAFK
+669 LDLFESYYAEIDASK

-711 NTAFSEIKK
+711 NTAFSRIKK

-734 PLDIFKESH
+734 PLDIFKESD

>member
-1 MKLSVNDLNVFVN
+1 MKLSVNDLSVFVDV
-14 TPKDI
+14 PKDI

-39 IAPKN
+39 VAPKN

-58 AEKLSVCQVGV
+58 AEKLSVCQVD
-69 GKVLEKAPHKN
+69 
-80 AEKLSVCQ
+80 
-88 VGVGKEVLQIVCGA
+88 VGKEVLQIVCGA

-119 IGSTTIAKTELRGV
+119 IGSITIAKTELRGV

-142 AELGFPKINDGIL
+142 TELGFPKINDGIL

-171 EYASFNTHVLE
+171 EYAPFNTHVLE

-187 NRGDCLSVLGIAREI
+187 NRGDCLSVLGVAREI

-227 SAGENIESHLAYYLI
+227 SVGENIESHLAYYLVC
-242 YNHSLKTPLNIK
+242 NHSLKTPLNIK

-267 LKNFIEFSTHFS
+267 LNNFIEFSAHFS
-279 GVIMNAYSLNKT
+279 GVILNAYSLNKT

-297 KNDENNLESVY
+297 KNDKNNLESVY

-322 DQKDLSEY
+322 DQKDLSEC
-330 LLLEASYTDPISLSL
+330 LLLEASYIDPISLSL

-357 DNALIYRSA
+357 DNALVYRSA

-374 DGLNFLSAHLKAAI
+374 DGLNFLSAQLKATI
-388 LESKQIKHSL
+388 LESKQTKHSL
-398 KDRTL
+398 KDRAL
-403 TFQLEDITE
+403 KFQLEDITE

-438 PNSNPQILEVIAPN
+438 PNSKPQILEVIVPN

-476 ISKPLDCVSSKN
+476 VSKPLHCVSSKN

-532 LEDPLELQNPI
+532 LEDSLELQNPI
-543 TTDLNTLRTSLVCGL
+543 TTELNTLRTSLVCGL

-579 SVYNSKREE
+579 SVYNAKREE
-588 IQKLGF
+588 VQKLGF
-594 LVSGLQKKESYP
+594 LASGLQKKESYP

-631 ERLTAQ
+631 EKLTIQ

-669 LDLFESYYAEIDAFK
+669 LDLFESYCAEIDASK

-711 NTAFSEIKK
+711 NTAFSRIKK

-743 NTIALSVRCVIHSL
+743 NSIALSVRCVIHSL

>member
-1 MKLSVNDLNVFVN
+1 MKLSVNDLSTFVDV
-14 TPKDI
+14 PKDI

-58 AEKLSVCQVGV
+58 AEKLSVCQVDI
-69 GKVLEKAPHKN
+69 
-80 AEKLSVCQ
+80 
-88 VGVGKEVLQIVCGA
+88 GKEVLQIVCGA

-112 VALNGAL
+112 VALNGVL

-142 AELGFPKINDGIL
+142 IELGFPKINDGIL

-171 EYASFNTHVLE
+171 EYAPFNTHVLE

-227 SAGENIESHLAYYLI
+227 SAGENIESHLAYYLVC
-242 YNHSLKTPLNIK
+242 NHSLKTSLNVK

-267 LKNFIEFSTHFS
+267 LNNFIEFSVHFS
-279 GVIMNAYSLNKT
+279 GVIMNAYSLNII

-322 DQKDLSEY
+322 VQKDLSEC
-330 LLLEASYTDPISLSL
+330 LLLEASYIDPISLSL

-374 DGLNFLSAHLKAAI
+374 DGLNFLSAHLKATI
-388 LESKQIKHSL
+388 LESKQTQHSL

-424 GILKNLGFKVSVKE
+424 SILKNLGFKVSVKE
-438 PNSNPQILEVIAPN
+438 PNSKPPILEVVAPN

-468 RFVGIDNL
+468 RFIGIDNL
-476 ISKPLDCVSSKN
+476 VSKPLNCVSSKN

-532 LEDPLELQNPI
+532 LEDSLELQNPI
-543 TTDLNTLRTSLVCGL
+543 TTELNTLRTSLVCGL

-579 SVYNSKREE
+579 SVYNAKREE
-588 IQKLGF
+588 VQKLGF

-631 ERLTAQ
+631 EKLTTQ

-654 IIGVIA
+654 VIGMIA

-669 LDLFESYYAEIDAFK
+669 LDLFESYYAEIDASK

-711 NTAFSEIKK
+711 NTAFSKIKK

-734 PLDIFKESH
+734 PLDIFKESD

-763 EEVNSAVQKALEILE
+763 EEVNSAVQKSLEILE

>member
-1 MKLSVNDLNVFVN
+1 MKLSVNDLSAFVDV
-14 TPKDI
+14 PKDI

-58 AEKLSVCQVGV
+58 AEKLSVCQVD
-69 GKVLEKAPHKN
+69 
-80 AEKLSVCQ
+80 
-88 VGVGKEVLQIVCGA
+88 VGKEVLPIVCGA

-142 AELGFPKINDGIL
+142 IELGFPKINDGIL

-171 EYASFNTHVLE
+171 EYAPFNTHVLE

-216 NFTPKS
+216 NFTPTS

-242 YNHSLKTPLNIK
+242 CNHSLKTPLNIK

-267 LKNFIEFSTHFS
+267 LNNFIEFSAHFS
-279 GVIMNAYSLNKT
+279 GVILNAYSLNKT

-322 DQKDLSEY
+322 DQKDLSEC
-330 LLLEASYTDPISLSL
+330 LLLEASYTDPVSLSL

-374 DGLNFLSAHLKAAI
+374 DGLNFLSTHLKATI
-388 LESKQIKHSL
+388 LESKQTKHSL

-403 TFQLEDITE
+403 KFQLEDITE
-412 ILGLAVEKEKIQ
+412 ILGLAVEEEKIQ
-424 GILKNLGFKVSVKE
+424 GILKSLGFKVSIKVS
-438 PNSNPQILEVIAPN
+438 NSKPQVLEVIVPN

-476 ISKPLDCVSSKN
+476 ISKPLHCVSSKN
-488 SNPHYDT
+488 SNPHYET

-543 TTDLNTLRTSLVCGL
+543 TTELNTLRTSLVCGL

-594 LVSGLQKKESYP
+594 LASGLQKKESYP

-631 ERLTAQ
+631 EKLTTQ

-660 KIHPKVIQE
+660 KIHPKIIQE

-711 NTAFSEIKK
+711 NTAFSRIKK

-734 PLDIFKESH
+734 PLDIFKESD

>member
-1 MKLSVNDLNVFVN
+1 MKLSVNDLSVFVDV
-14 TPKDI
+14 PKDI

-39 IAPKN
+39 VAPKN
-44 VVVGKVLEKAPHKN
+44 VV
-58 AEKLSVCQVGV
+58 V

-142 AELGFPKINDGIL
+142 NELGFPKINDGIL

-164 VLGKELN
+164 VLGKGLN
-171 EYASFNTHVLE
+171 EYAPFNTHVLE

-227 SAGENIESHLAYYLI
+227 CAGENIESHLAYYLI
-242 YNHSLKTPLNIK
+242 CNHSLKTPLNVK

-267 LKNFIEFSTHFS
+267 LNNFIEFSMHFS
-279 GVIMNAYSLNKT
+279 GVVMNAYSLNAT
-291 PMDLSV
+291 PIDLSV

-322 DQKDLSEY
+322 DQKDLSEH

-374 DGLNFLSAHLKAAI
+374 DGLNFLSTHLKAAI
-388 LESKQIKHSL
+388 LESKQTKHAL

-403 TFQLEDITE
+403 EFKPEDITE
-412 ILGLAVEKEKIQ
+412 ILGLAIEEETIQ
-424 GILKNLGFKVSVKE
+424 SILKNLGFKVSIKVS
-438 PNSNPQILEVIAPN
+438 NSKPQILEVVAPN

-468 RFVGIDNL
+468 RFVGIDHL
-476 ISKPLDCVSSKN
+476 ISKPLDSVSNKK

-520 SKEKQQKLGFEV
+520 SREKQQKLGFEV

-543 TTDLNTLRTSLVCGL
+543 TTELNTLRTSLVCGL

-594 LVSGLQKKESYP
+594 LASGLQKKESYP

-631 ERLTAQ
+631 EKLTTQA
-637 TPINHPY
+637 PINHPY
-644 QSAKIIQNHE
+644 QSAKIIQNHK

-711 NTAFSEIKK
+711 NTAFSRIKK
-720 ALKDAQIPNLSEIL
+720 TLKDAQIPNLSEIL
-734 PLDIFKESH
+734 PLDIFKES
-743 NTIALSVRCVIHSL
+743 NNSIALSVRCVIHSL

-763 EEVNSAVQKALEILE
+763 EEVNSAVQKVLEILK

>member
-1 MKLSVNDLNVFVN
+1 MKLIVNDLSTFVDV
-14 TPKDI
+14 PKDI

-58 AEKLSVCQVGV
+58 AEKLSVCQVD
-69 GKVLEKAPHKN
+69 
-80 AEKLSVCQ
+80 
-88 VGVGKEVLQIVCGA
+88 VGKEVLPIVCGA
-102 KNVAPNQFVP
+102 KNVAPNQFAP
-112 VALNGAL
+112 VALKGAI
-119 IGSTTIAKTELRGV
+119 IGSTTIAKTELRGA
-133 ESCGMICSS
+133 ESHGMICSS
-142 AELGFPKINDGIL
+142 IELGFPKINDGIL

-164 VLGKELN
+164 VLGKELH
-171 EYASFNTHVLE
+171 EYAPFNTHVLE

-187 NRGDCLSVLGIAREI
+187 NRGDCLSILGIAREI

-222 DLITL
+222 DLIML
-227 SAGENIESHLAYYLI
+227 SVGENIESHLAYYLI

-267 LKNFIEFSTHFS
+267 LNNFIEFSVHFS
-279 GVIMNAYSLNKT
+279 GVILNAYGLNKT
-291 PMDLSV
+291 PVDLSV

-322 DQKDLSEY
+322 DQKDLSEC
-330 LLLEASYTDPISLSL
+330 LLLEASYTDPVSLSL

-357 DNALIYRSA
+357 DNALVYRSA

-374 DGLNFLSAHLKAAI
+374 DGLNFLSTHLKATI
-388 LESKQIKHSL
+388 LESKQTKHSL

-403 TFQLEDITE
+403 KFQLEDITE

-424 GILKNLGFKVSVKE
+424 SILKNLGFKVSAKE
-438 PNSNPQILEVIAPN
+438 PNSNPQVLEVIVPN

-476 ISKPLDCVSSKN
+476 ISKPLDCVSSKH

-543 TTDLNTLRTSLVCGL
+543 TTELNTLRTSLVCGL

-594 LVSGLQKKESYP
+594 LASGLQKKESYP

-621 VSKVIGDFSL
+621 VSRIIGDFSL
-631 ERLTAQ
+631 EKLTTQ

-644 QSAKIIQNHE
+644 QSAKIIQNNE
-654 IIGVIA
+654 VIGVIA

-669 LDLFESYYAEIDAFK
+669 LDLFESYYAEIDASK
-684 LKRPAMLLK
+684 LKRHAMLLK

-711 NTAFSEIKK
+711 NTAFSKIKK

-734 PLDIFKESH
+734 PLDVFKESD

>member
-1 MKLSVNDLNVFVN
+1 MKLSVNDLNVFVDV
-14 TPKDI
+14 PKDI

-58 AEKLSVCQVGV
+58 AEKLSVCQVD
-69 GKVLEKAPHKN
+69 
-80 AEKLSVCQ
+80 
-88 VGVGKEVLQIVCGA
+88 VGKEVLQIVCGA
-102 KNVAPNQFVP
+102 KNVAPNQFAP

-142 AELGFPKINDGIL
+142 IELGFPKINDGIL

-171 EYASFNTHVLE
+171 EYAPFNTHVLE

-202 SAFYHTPLKPIKAL
+202 CAFYHTPLKPIKAL
-216 NFTPKS
+216 NFTPTS
-222 DLITL
+222 DWITL
-227 SAGENIESHLAYYLI
+227 SADKDIESHLAYYLI
-242 YNHSLKTPLNIK
+242 CNHSLKTPLNIK

-267 LKNFIEFSTHFS
+267 LNNFIEFSTHFS

-308 INHQKRST
+308 INHQKRSI

-322 DQKDLSEY
+322 VQKDLSEC
-330 LLLEASYTDPISLSL
+330 LLLEASYIDPISLSL

-374 DGLNFLSAHLKAAI
+374 DGLNFLSAHLKATI
-388 LESKQIKHSL
+388 LESKQTKHSL

-412 ILGLAVEKEKIQ
+412 ILGLVIEAEKIQ

-438 PNSNPQILEVIAPN
+438 PNSKPQILEVIVPN

-476 ISKPLDCVSSKN
+476 ASKPLHCVSSKN
-488 SNPHYDT
+488 SNPHYDM

-543 TTDLNTLRTSLVCGL
+543 TTELNTLRTSLVCGL

-579 SVYNSKREE
+579 SVYNAKREE

-631 ERLTAQ
+631 EKLTAQ

-644 QSAKIIQNHE
+644 QSAKIIQNNE
-654 IIGVIA
+654 IIGTIA

-669 LDLFESYYAEIDAFK
+669 LDLFESYYAEIDASK
-684 LKRPAMLLK
+684 LKRPTMLLK

-711 NTAFSEIKK
+711 NTAFSRIKK

-734 PLDIFKESH
+734 PLDVFKESD

>member
-1 MKLSVNDLNVFVN
+1 MKLSVNDLSAFVDA
-14 TPKDI
+14 PKDI

-44 VVVGKVLEKAPHKN
+44 VVVGRVLEKAPHKN
-58 AEKLSVCQVGV
+58 AEKLSVCQVDI
-69 GKVLEKAPHKN
+69 
-80 AEKLSVCQ
+80 
-88 VGVGKEVLQIVCGA
+88 GKEVLPIVCGA

-133 ESCGMICSS
+133 ESHGMICSS
-142 AELGFPKINDGIL
+142 IELGFPKINDGIL

-171 EYASFNTHVLE
+171 EYAPFNTHVLE

-187 NRGDCLSVLGIAREI
+187 NRGDCLSVLGVAREI

-227 SAGENIESHLAYYLI
+227 SADKNIESHLAYYLVC
-242 YNHSLKTPLNIK
+242 NHSLKTPLKVK

-267 LKNFIEFSTHFS
+267 LNNFIEFSTHFS
-279 GVIMNAYSLNKT
+279 GVVMNAYSLNKT
-291 PMDLSV
+291 PIDLSV

-322 DQKDLSEY
+322 VQKDLSEC

-357 DNALIYRSA
+357 DNALIYRST

-374 DGLNFLSAHLKAAI
+374 DGLNFLSAHLKATI
-388 LESKQIKHSL
+388 LESKQTEHSL

-403 TFQLEDITE
+403 KFQLEDITE

-424 GILKNLGFKVSVKE
+424 SILKNLGFKVSVKE
-438 PNSNPQILEVIAPN
+438 PNSNPQILEVVAPN

-476 ISKPLDCVSSKN
+476 ISKPLHCVSSKN

-543 TTDLNTLRTSLVCGL
+543 TTELNTLRTSLVCGL

-579 SVYNSKREE
+579 SVYNAKREE
-588 IQKLGF
+588 VQKLGF
-594 LVSGLQKKESYP
+594 LASGLQKKESYP

-631 ERLTAQ
+631 EKLTTQ

-699 SSVRDLTLIIDE
+699 SSVRDLTLIVDE
-711 NTAFSEIKK
+711 NTAFSRIKK

-734 PLDIFKESH
+734 PLDIFKESD

>member
-19 AKLCEDLSRLGLEVE
+19 AKLCEDLSCLGLEVE

-44 VVVGKVLEKAPHKN
+44 VVVGKVLKKAPHKN
-58 AEKLSVCQVGV
+58 AEKLSVCQVD
-69 GKVLEKAPHKN
+69 
-80 AEKLSVCQ
+80 
-88 VGVGKEVLQIVCGA
+88 VGKEVLQIVCGA

-133 ESCGMICSS
+133 ESHGMICSS

-171 EYASFNTHVLE
+171 EYAPFNTHVLE

-222 DLITL
+222 DSIVLH
-227 SAGENIESHLAYYLI
+227 ADENIESHLAYYLI
-242 YNHSLKTPLNIK
+242 CNHSLKTPLNIK

-267 LKNFIEFSTHFS
+267 LNNFIEFSAHFS

-322 DQKDLSEY
+322 DQKDLSEC

-374 DGLNFLSAHLKAAI
+374 DGLNFLSAHLKATI
-388 LESKQIKHSL
+388 LESKQTEHSL
-398 KDRTL
+398 KDRAL
-403 TFQLEDITE
+403 KFQLEDITE
-412 ILGLAVEKEKIQ
+412 ILGLAVEEEKIQ

-438 PNSNPQILEVIAPN
+438 PNSKPQILEVIAPN

-468 RFVGIDNL
+468 RFVGIDHL
-476 ISKPLDCVSSKN
+476 ISKPLDSVSNKK

-543 TTDLNTLRTSLVCGL
+543 TTELNTLRTSLVCGL

-594 LVSGLQKKESYP
+594 LASGLQKKESYP

-631 ERLTAQ
+631 EKLTTQA
-637 TPINHPY
+637 PINHPY

-669 LDLFESYYAEIDAFK
+669 LDLLESYYAEIDASK

-711 NTAFSEIKK
+711 NTAFSKIKK

-734 PLDIFKESH
+734 PLDVFKESD

>member
-14 TPKDI
+14 TPKDV
-19 AKLCEDLSRLGLEVE
+19 AKLCEDLSCLGLEVE

-39 IAPKN
+39 VAPKN
-44 VVVGKVLEKAPHKN
+44 VVVGKILEKAPHKN
-58 AEKLSVCQVGV
+58 AEKLSVCQVD
-69 GKVLEKAPHKN
+69 
-80 AEKLSVCQ
+80 
-88 VGVGKEVLQIVCGA
+88 VGKEVLPIVCGA

-112 VALNGAL
+112 VALNGVL

-133 ESCGMICSS
+133 ESHGMICSS
-142 AELGFPKINDGIL
+142 SELGFPKINDGIL

-171 EYASFNTHVLE
+171 EYAPFNTHVLE

-227 SAGENIESHLAYYLI
+227 SAGENIESHLAYYLVCN
-242 YNHSLKTPLNIK
+242 YSLKTPLNIK

-267 LKNFIEFSTHFS
+267 LNNFIEFSAHFS

-322 DQKDLSEY
+322 VQKDLSEC
-330 LLLEASYTDPISLSL
+330 LLLEASYIDPISLSL

-374 DGLNFLSAHLKAAI
+374 DGLNFLSAHLKATI
-388 LESKQIKHSL
+388 LESKQTEHSL

-424 GILKNLGFKVSVKE
+424 GILKNLGFKVSIKVS
-438 PNSNPQILEVIAPN
+438 NSKPQVLEVVAPN

-476 ISKPLDCVSSKN
+476 ISKPLHCVSSKN

-543 TTDLNTLRTSLVCGL
+543 TTELNTLRTSLVCGL

-594 LVSGLQKKESYP
+594 LASGLQKKESYP

-631 ERLTAQ
+631 EKLTAQ

-644 QSAKIIQNHE
+644 QSAKIIQNNE

-669 LDLFESYYAEIDAFK
+669 LDLFESYYAEIDASK

-711 NTAFSEIKK
+711 NTAFSRIKK

-734 PLDIFKESH
+734 PLDIFKESG
-743 NTIALSVRCVIHSL
+743 NTIALSMRCVIHSL

>member
-19 AKLCEDLSRLGLEVE
+19 VKLCEDLSRLGLEVE

-69 GKVLEKAPHKN
+69 GK
-80 AEKLSVCQ
+80 
-88 VGVGKEVLQIVCGA
+88 EVLPIVCGA
-102 KNVAPNQFVP
+102 KNVASNQFVP

-171 EYASFNTHVLE
+171 EYAPFNTHVLE

-187 NRGDCLSVLGIAREI
+187 NRGDCLSVLGVAREI

-216 NFTPKS
+216 NFTPTS
-222 DLITL
+222 DWITL
-227 SAGENIESHLAYYLI
+227 SVGENIESHLAYYLVCN
-242 YNHSLKTPLNIK
+242 YSLKTPLKVK

-267 LKNFIEFSTHFS
+267 LNNFIEFSTHFS

-291 PMDLSV
+291 PIDLSV

-388 LESKQIKHSL
+388 LESKQTECSL

-424 GILKNLGFKVSVKE
+424 DILKNLGFKVSAKVS
-438 PNSNPQILEVIAPN
+438 NSNPQILEVVAPN

-476 ISKPLDCVSSKN
+476 VSKPLHCVSSKN

-631 ERLTAQ
+631 EKLTAQ

-669 LDLFESYYAEIDAFK
+669 LDLFESYYAEIDASK

-711 NTAFSEIKK
+711 NTAFSKIKK

-743 NTIALSVRCVIHSL
+743 NSIALSVRCVIHSL

>member
-1 MKLSVNDLNVFVN
+1 MKLSINDLNVFVN

-58 AEKLSVCQVGV
+58 AEKLSVCQVD
-69 GKVLEKAPHKN
+69 
-80 AEKLSVCQ
+80 
-88 VGVGKEVLQIVCGA
+88 VGKEVLPIVCGA

-133 ESCGMICSS
+133 ESHGMICSS
-142 AELGFPKINDGIL
+142 SELGFPKINDGIL

-171 EYASFNTHVLE
+171 EYAPFNTHVLE

-242 YNHSLKTPLNIK
+242 CNHSLKTPLNIK

-267 LKNFIEFSTHFS
+267 LNNFIEFSAHFS

-322 DQKDLSEY
+322 VQKDLSEC
-330 LLLEASYTDPISLSL
+330 LLLEASYIDPISLSL

-374 DGLNFLSAHLKAAI
+374 DGLNFLSAHLKATI
-388 LESKQIKHSL
+388 LESKQTECSL
-398 KDRTL
+398 KDRTI

-424 GILKNLGFKVSVKE
+424 SILKNLGFKVSAKE
-438 PNSNPQILEVIAPN
+438 PNSKPPILEIVAPN
-452 FRHDIKTIQD
+452 FRNDIKTIQD

-476 ISKPLDCVSSKN
+476 VSKPLNCVSSKN

-543 TTDLNTLRTSLVCGL
+543 TTELNTLRTSLVCGL

-631 ERLTAQ
+631 EKLTTQ

-669 LDLFESYYAEIDAFK
+669 LDLFESYYAEIDASK
-684 LKRPAMLLK
+684 LKRPTMLLK

-699 SSVRDLTLIIDE
+699 SGVRDLTLIIDE
-711 NTAFSEIKK
+711 NTAFSRIKK

-734 PLDIFKESH
+734 PLDIFKES
-743 NTIALSVRCVIHSL
+743 NNSIALSLRCVIHSL

-763 EEVNSAVQKALEILE
+763 EEVNSAVQKVLEILE

>member
-1 MKLSVNDLNVFVN
+1 MKLSVNDLNVFVD

-39 IAPKN
+39 VAPKN
-44 VVVGKVLEKAPHKN
+44 VV
-58 AEKLSVCQVGV
+58 V

-142 AELGFPKINDGIL
+142 NELGFPKINDGIL

-164 VLGKELN
+164 VLGKGLN
-171 EYASFNTHVLE
+171 ECAPFNTHVLE

-227 SAGENIESHLAYYLI
+227 SVGENIESHLAYYLI
-242 YNHSLKTPLNIK
+242 CNHSLKTPLNVK

-267 LKNFIEFSTHFS
+267 LNNFIEFSTHFS
-279 GVIMNAYSLNKT
+279 GVVMNAYSLDAT
-291 PMDLSV
+291 PMDLSA

-330 LLLEASYTDPISLSL
+330 LLLEASYINPVSLSL

-374 DGLNFLSAHLKAAI
+374 DGLNFLSAHLKATI
-388 LESKQIKHSL
+388 LESKQTKHAL

-403 TFQLEDITE
+403 KFQLEDITE
-412 ILGLAVEKEKIQ
+412 ILGLAVEEETIQ
-424 GILKNLGFKVSVKE
+424 GILKSLGFKVSAKE
-438 PNSNPQILEVIAPN
+438 PNSKPQILEVVAPN

-468 RFVGIDNL
+468 RFVGIDHL
-476 ISKPLDCVSSKN
+476 ISKPLDSVSNKK

-543 TTDLNTLRTSLVCGL
+543 TTELNTLRTSLVCGL

-594 LVSGLQKKESYP
+594 LASGLQKKESYP

-631 ERLTAQ
+631 EKLTTQA
-637 TPINHPY
+637 PINHPY

-711 NTAFSEIKK
+711 NTAFSRIKK

-734 PLDIFKESH
+734 PLDIFKES
-743 NTIALSVRCVIHSL
+743 NNSIALSVRCVIHSL

>member
-1 MKLSVNDLNVFVN
+1 MKLSVNDLNVFVD

-34 SCIPC
+34 SSIPC
-39 IAPKN
+39 VAPKN
-44 VVVGKVLEKAPHKN
+44 VV
-58 AEKLSVCQVGV
+58 V

-133 ESCGMICSS
+133 ESYGMICSS
-142 AELGFPKINDGIL
+142 NELGFPKINDGIL

-164 VLGKELN
+164 VLGKGLN
-171 EYASFNTHVLE
+171 EYAPFNTHVLE

-227 SAGENIESHLAYYLI
+227 CADENIESHLAYYLI
-242 YNHSLKTPLNIK
+242 CNHSLKTPLNVK

-267 LKNFIEFSTHFS
+267 LNNFIEFSTHFS
-279 GVIMNAYSLNKT
+279 GVVMNAYSLNKT

-322 DQKDLSEY
+322 DQKDLNEY
-330 LLLEASYTDPISLSL
+330 LLLEASYIDPISLSL

-366 RGSNPNLS
+366 RGSNPNLL

-388 LESKQIKHSL
+388 LESKQTEHSL
-398 KDRTL
+398 KDYAL

-424 GILKNLGFKVSVKE
+424 GILKSLGFKVSIKE
-438 PNSNPQILEVIAPN
+438 PNSKPQILEVVVPN

-476 ISKPLDCVSSKN
+476 VSKPLNCVSSKN

-532 LEDPLELQNPI
+532 LEDSLELQNPI
-543 TTDLNTLRTSLVCGL
+543 TTELNTLRTSLVCGL

-579 SVYNSKREE
+579 SVYNAKREE
-588 IQKLGF
+588 VQKLGF

-631 ERLTAQ
+631 EKLTTQA
-637 TPINHPY
+637 PINHPY

-711 NTAFSEIKK
+711 NTAFSRIKK

-734 PLDIFKESH
+734 PLDIFKESD
-743 NTIALSVRCVIHSL
+743 NTIALSVRCTIYSL

>member
-19 AKLCEDLSRLGLEVE
+19 VKLCEDLSCLGLEVE

-58 AEKLSVCQVGV
+58 AEKLSVCQVD
-69 GKVLEKAPHKN
+69 
-80 AEKLSVCQ
+80 
-88 VGVGKEVLQIVCGA
+88 VGKEVLQIVCGA

-119 IGSTTIAKTELRGV
+119 IGSTTIAKTDLRGV

-142 AELGFPKINDGIL
+142 SELGFPKINDGIL

-171 EYASFNTHVLE
+171 EYAPFNTHVLE

-227 SAGENIESHLAYYLI
+227 SAGENIESHLAYYLVCN
-242 YNHSLKTPLNIK
+242 YSLKTPLNIK

-262 LSEND
+262 LSENN
-267 LKNFIEFSTHFS
+267 LNNFLEFSAHFS

-322 DQKDLSEY
+322 DQKDLSEC

-374 DGLNFLSAHLKAAI
+374 DGLNFLSAHLKVAI
-388 LESKQIKHSL
+388 LESKQTKHAL

-403 TFQLEDITE
+403 QFKLEDITE
-412 ILGLAVEKEKIQ
+412 ILGLAVEEEKIQ
-424 GILKNLGFKVSVKE
+424 GILKNLGFKVSTKE
-438 PNSNPQILEVIAPN
+438 PNSKPQILEVVVPN

-476 ISKPLDCVSSKN
+476 ISKPLNSISSKN

-543 TTDLNTLRTSLVCGL
+543 TTELNTLRTSLVCGL

-594 LVSGLQKKESYP
+594 LASGLQKKESYP

-631 ERLTAQ
+631 EKLTTQ

-711 NTAFSEIKK
+711 NTAFSKIKK

-734 PLDIFKESH
+734 PLDIFKESD

>member
-1 MKLSVNDLNVFVN
+1 MKLSVNDLNVFVD

-39 IAPKN
+39 AAPKN

-58 AEKLSVCQVGV
+58 AEKLSVCQVD
-69 GKVLEKAPHKN
+69 
-80 AEKLSVCQ
+80 
-88 VGVGKEVLQIVCGA
+88 VGKEVLQIVCGA
-102 KNVAPNQFVP
+102 KNVVPNQFVP
-112 VALNGAL
+112 VALNRAL
-119 IGSTTIAKTELRGV
+119 IGSTTIVKTELRGV

-142 AELGFPKINDGIL
+142 SELGFPKINDGIL

-164 VLGKELN
+164 VLGKGLN
-171 EYASFNTHVLE
+171 EYAPFNTHVLE

-222 DLITL
+222 NLITL
-227 SAGENIESHLAYYLI
+227 CAGENIESHLAYYLI
-242 YNHSLKTPLNIK
+242 CNHSLKTPLNVK

-262 LSEND
+262 LNEND
-267 LKNFIEFSTHFS
+267 LNNFIEFSTHFS
-279 GVIMNAYSLNKT
+279 GVVMNAYSLNTT
-291 PMDLSV
+291 PIDLSV

-330 LLLEASYTDPISLSL
+330 LLLEASYTDPINLSL

-357 DNALIYRSA
+357 DNALIYRST

-374 DGLNFLSAHLKAAI
+374 DGLNFLSTHLKAAI
-388 LESKQIKHSL
+388 LESKQTKHSL

-403 TFQLEDITE
+403 KFKLEDITE
-412 ILGLAVEKEKIQ
+412 ILGLAIEEETIQ
-424 GILKNLGFKVSVKE
+424 GILKNLGFKVSIKE
-438 PNSNPQILEVIAPN
+438 PNSKPQILEVVAPN

-468 RFVGIDNL
+468 RFVGIDHL
-476 ISKPLDCVSSKN
+476 ISKPLDSVSNKK

-543 TTDLNTLRTSLVCGL
+543 TTELNTLRTSLVCGL

-594 LVSGLQKKESYP
+594 LASGLQKKESYP

-631 ERLTAQ
+631 EKLTTQA
-637 TPINHPY
+637 PINHPY
-644 QSAKIIQNHE
+644 QSAKIIQNHK

-669 LDLFESYYAEIDAFK
+669 LDLFESYYAEIDASK

-711 NTAFSEIKK
+711 NTAFSKIKK

-734 PLDIFKESH
+734 PLDIFKESD

>member
-19 AKLCEDLSRLGLEVE
+19 VKLCEDLSRLGLEVE

-58 AEKLSVCQVGV
+58 AEKLSVCQVD
-69 GKVLEKAPHKN
+69 
-80 AEKLSVCQ
+80 
-88 VGVGKEVLQIVCGA
+88 VGKEVLQIVCGA

-119 IGSTTIAKTELRGV
+119 IGPTTIAKTELRGV

-171 EYASFNTHVLE
+171 EYAPFNTHVLE

-222 DLITL
+222 DSIVLH
-227 SAGENIESHLAYYLI
+227 ADENIESHLAYYLI
-242 YNHSLKTPLNIK
+242 CNHSLKTPLNIK

-267 LKNFIEFSTHFS
+267 LNNFIEFSTHFS

-322 DQKDLSEY
+322 DQKDLSEC
-330 LLLEASYTDPISLSL
+330 LLLEASYTDPVSLSL

-374 DGLNFLSAHLKAAI
+374 DGLNFLSAHLKATI
-388 LESKQIKHSL
+388 LESKQTQHSL

-403 TFQLEDITE
+403 KFQLEDITE
-412 ILGLAVEKEKIQ
+412 ILGLAVEEEKIQ
-424 GILKNLGFKVSVKE
+424 GILKNLGFKVSIKVS
-438 PNSNPQILEVIAPN
+438 NSKPQILEVVAPN

-476 ISKPLDCVSSKN
+476 VSKPLNCVSSKN

-543 TTDLNTLRTSLVCGL
+543 TTELNTLRTSLVCGL

-569 FKSIALYEKG
+569 FKRIALYEKG
-579 SVYNSKREE
+579 SVYNAKREE

-606 DAKGKAWDFYSFAEC
+606 YAKGKAWDFYSFAEC
-621 VSKVIGDFSL
+621 VSRIIGDFSL
-631 ERLTAQ
+631 EKLTTQ

-644 QSAKIIQNHE
+644 QSAKIIQNNE

-669 LDLFESYYAEIDAFK
+669 LDLFESYYAEIDASK

-711 NTAFSEIKK
+711 NTAFSKIKK

-734 PLDIFKESH
+734 PLDIFKESD
-743 NTIALSVRCVIHSL
+743 NAIALSVRCVIHSL

>member
-44 VVVGKVLEKAPHKN
+44 VV
-58 AEKLSVCQVGV
+58 V

-142 AELGFPKINDGIL
+142 SELGFPKINDGIL

-171 EYASFNTHVLE
+171 EYAPFNTHVLE

-216 NFTPKS
+216 NFTPTS
-222 DLITL
+222 DSIVLH
-227 SAGENIESHLAYYLI
+227 ADENIESHLAYYLVC
-242 YNHSLKTPLNIK
+242 NHSLKTPLKVK

-267 LKNFIEFSTHFS
+267 LNNFIEFSMHFS
-279 GVIMNAYSLNKT
+279 GVIMNAYSLNIT
-291 PMDLSV
+291 PIDLSV

-322 DQKDLSEY
+322 DQKDLSGH

-366 RGSNPNLS
+366 RGSNPNLL
-374 DGLNFLSAHLKAAI
+374 DGLNFLSAHLKAAV
-388 LESKQIKHSL
+388 LESKQTQHSL

-403 TFQLEDITE
+403 KFKLEDITE
-412 ILGLAVEKEKIQ
+412 ILGLVVEKEKIQ

-438 PNSNPQILEVIAPN
+438 PNSKPQILEVVVPN

-476 ISKPLDCVSSKN
+476 ISKPLHCVSSKN

-532 LEDPLELQNPI
+532 LEDSLELQNPI
-543 TTDLNTLRTSLVCGL
+543 TTELNTLRTSLVCGL

-579 SVYNSKREE
+579 SVYNAEREE
-588 IQKLGF
+588 IQKLSF
-594 LVSGLQKKESYP
+594 LASGLQKKESYP

-631 ERLTAQ
+631 EKLTAQ

-644 QSAKIIQNHE
+644 QNAKIIQNHE

-711 NTAFSEIKK
+711 NTAFSKIKK
-720 ALKDAQIPNLSEIL
+720 ALKDAQISNLSEIL
-734 PLDIFKESH
+734 PLDIFKESD

>member
-1 MKLSVNDLNVFVN
+1 MKLSVNDLSVFVD

-39 IAPKN
+39 VAPKN
-44 VVVGKVLEKAPHKN
+44 VVVGKI
-58 AEKLSVCQVGV
+58 
-69 GKVLEKAPHKN
+69 LEKAPHKN

-142 AELGFPKINDGIL
+142 SELGFPKINDGIL

-171 EYASFNTHVLE
+171 EYAPFNTHVLE

-227 SAGENIESHLAYYLI
+227 SAGENIESHLAYYLVC
-242 YNHSLKTPLNIK
+242 NHSLKTPLNVK

-267 LKNFIEFSTHFS
+267 LNNFLEFSAHFS
-279 GVIMNAYSLNKT
+279 GVIMNAYSLNAT
-291 PMDLSV
+291 PIDLSV

-322 DQKDLSEY
+322 DQKDLSER
-330 LLLEASYTDPISLSL
+330 LLLEASYIDPVSLSL
-345 KLHALKDKTLQK
+345 KLHVLKDKTLQK

-366 RGSNPNLS
+366 RGSNPNLL
-374 DGLNFLSAHLKAAI
+374 DGLNFLSAHLKAAV
-388 LESKQIKHSL
+388 LESKQTEHSL

-403 TFQLEDITE
+403 KFQLEDITE

-424 GILKNLGFKVSVKE
+424 GILKNLGFKVSIKVS
-438 PNSNPQILEVIAPN
+438 NSKPQILEIIVPN
-452 FRHDIKTIQD
+452 FRHDIQTIQD

-476 ISKPLDCVSSKN
+476 VSKPLNCISNKK

-543 TTDLNTLRTSLVCGL
+543 TTELNTLRTSLVCGL

-594 LVSGLQKKESYP
+594 LASGLQKKESYP
-606 DAKGKAWDFYSFAEC
+606 DSKGKAWDFYSFAEC

-631 ERLTAQ
+631 EKLTTQ
-637 TPINHPY
+637 PPINHPY
-644 QSAKIIQNHE
+644 QSAKIIQNNE

-711 NTAFSEIKK
+711 NTAFSRIKK
-720 ALKDAQIPNLSEIL
+720 ALEDAQIPNLSEIL
-734 PLDIFKESH
+734 PLDIFKENH
-743 NTIALSVRCVIHSL
+743 NSIALSVRCVIHSL

-763 EEVNSAVQKALEILE
+763 EEVNAAVQKALEILE

>member
-1 MKLSVNDLNVFVN
+1 MKLSINDLNVFVN

-58 AEKLSVCQVGV
+58 AEKLSVCQVD
-69 GKVLEKAPHKN
+69 
-80 AEKLSVCQ
+80 
-88 VGVGKEVLQIVCGA
+88 VGKEVLQIVCGA
-102 KNVAPNQFVP
+102 KNVVPNQFVP
-112 VALNGAL
+112 VALKGAI

-133 ESCGMICSS
+133 ESHGMICSS
-142 AELGFPKINDGIL
+142 IELGFPKINDGIL

-171 EYASFNTHVLE
+171 EYAPFNTHVLE

-222 DLITL
+222 DSITL
-227 SAGENIESHLAYYLI
+227 SADKNIESHLAYYLI
-242 YNHSLKTPLNIK
+242 CNHSLKTPLNIK

-262 LSEND
+262 LSENE
-267 LKNFIEFSTHFS
+267 LKNFIEFGMHFS

-297 KNDENNLESVY
+297 KNDENNFESVY

-322 DQKDLSEY
+322 DQKDLSEC

-374 DGLNFLSAHLKAAI
+374 DGLNFLSAHLKATI
-388 LESKQIKHSL
+388 LESKQTKHSL

-412 ILGLAVEKEKIQ
+412 ILGLAVEEEKIQ

-438 PNSNPQILEVIAPN
+438 PNSKPPILEVIVPN

-476 ISKPLDCVSSKN
+476 ISKPLDSISSKN

-515 HYVFY
+515 HYMFY

-543 TTDLNTLRTSLVCGL
+543 TTELNTLRTSLVCGL

-594 LVSGLQKKESYP
+594 LASGLQKKESYP

-621 VSKVIGDFSL
+621 VSRIIGDFSL
-631 ERLTAQ
+631 EKLTAQ

-644 QSAKIIQNHE
+644 QSAKIIQNNE
-654 IIGVIA
+654 IIGTIA

-669 LDLFESYYAEIDAFK
+669 WDLFESYYAEIDASK
-684 LKRPAMLLK
+684 LKRHAMLLK

-711 NTAFSEIKK
+711 NTAFSKIKK
-720 ALKDAQIPNLSEIL
+720 ALKNAQIPNLSEIL
-734 PLDIFKESH
+734 PLDIFKESD

-763 EEVNSAVQKALEILE
+763 EEVNSVVQKALEILE

>member
-1 MKLSVNDLNVFVN
+1 MKLSVNDLNVFVD

-34 SCIPC
+34 SSIPC
-39 IAPKN
+39 VAPKN
-44 VVVGKVLEKAPHKN
+44 VV
-58 AEKLSVCQVGV
+58 V

-102 KNVAPNQFVP
+102 KNVVPNQFVP

-142 AELGFPKINDGIL
+142 NELGFPKINDGIL

-164 VLGKELN
+164 VLGKGLN
-171 EYASFNTHVLE
+171 EYAPFNTHVLE

-227 SAGENIESHLAYYLI
+227 CAGENIESHLAYYLI
-242 YNHSLKTPLNIK
+242 CNHSLKTPLNVK

-267 LKNFIEFSTHFS
+267 LNNFIEFSTHFS
-279 GVIMNAYSLNKT
+279 GVVMNAYSLDAT
-291 PMDLSV
+291 PIDLSV

-388 LESKQIKHSL
+388 LESKQTEHSL

-412 ILGLAVEKEKIQ
+412 ILGLVVEKEKIQ
-424 GILKNLGFKVSVKE
+424 SILKNLGFKVSTKVPSSK
-438 PNSNPQILEVIAPN
+438 PQILEVIAPN

-476 ISKPLDCVSSKN
+476 VSKPLNCVSSKN

-543 TTDLNTLRTSLVCGL
+543 TTELNTLRTSLVCGL

-594 LVSGLQKKESYP
+594 LASGLQKKESYP

-631 ERLTAQ
+631 EKLTAQ

-644 QSAKIIQNHE
+644 QSAKIIQNHK

-660 KIHPKVIQE
+660 KIHPKIIQE
-669 LDLFESYYAEIDAFK
+669 LDLFESYYAEIDASK

-711 NTAFSEIKK
+711 NTAFSRIKK

-734 PLDIFKESH
+734 PLDIFKESD
-743 NTIALSVRCVIHSL
+743 NTIALSVRCVIYSL

-763 EEVNSAVQKALEILE
+763 EEVNSAVQKTLEILE